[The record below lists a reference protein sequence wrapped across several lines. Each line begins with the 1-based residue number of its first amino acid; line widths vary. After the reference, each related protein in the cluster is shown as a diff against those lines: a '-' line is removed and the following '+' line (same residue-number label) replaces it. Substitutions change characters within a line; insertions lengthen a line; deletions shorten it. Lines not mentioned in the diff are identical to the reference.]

1 MYSCRYCEKSYNK
14 ESTFKNHTQRCPEN
28 PERKIQTGRKG
39 KPSWNK
45 GLTKEDDPRIARP
58 QFIGRRWGR
67 AVTGHPEEFKIM
79 MRAKAEERG
88 LGGHTSKKQLYFKKK
103 TGEVVYL
110 QSSYEIRFAEILEE
124 LGIAWERP
132 SPFIW
137 VDKDGISHRYYPDFK
152 IGSVYVDTKND
163 YLAVKDLDKITRVK
177 DQNQI
182 DLRIVTEKFI
192 NAEYI
197 AELAQRQCNT
207 FVKWRLGVQISYSA
221 PKIMKKKTQ
230 EVGIIPM
237 KCAVCTS
244 CYRLADRLTDR
255 CHFGGPYT
263 GYTVIKDH
271 APVV

>member
-1 MYSCRYCEKSYNK
+1 MSSRIVYMDNGTLTINREVRQLTLCKHCW
-14 ESTFKNHTQRCPEN
+14 RC
-28 PERKIQTGRKG
+28 
-39 KPSWNK
+39 
-45 GLTKEDDPRIARP
+45 
-58 QFIGRRWGR
+58 
-67 AVTGHPEEFKIM
+67 
-79 MRAKAEERG
+79 AKAEERG

-124 LGIAWERP
+124 LDIAWERP

-197 AELAQRQCNT
+197 AELAQR
-207 FVKWRLGVQISYSA
+207 
-221 PKIMKKKTQ
+221 
-230 EVGIIPM
+230 
-237 KCAVCTS
+237 
-244 CYRLADRLTDR
+244 
-255 CHFGGPYT
+255 
-263 GYTVIKDH
+263 
-271 APVV
+271 